1 MISTLEFLLRAQ
13 EICNGEEFD
22 ELRKRDRQKIFDL
35 FMDTDAKKEFDG
47 DGDGCYAFA
56 RVGEVSITFSSYAE
70 YMYAEDIRA
79 RLTDLQILV
88 DGEESDFETAIQ
100 WLQNEKQQRMPLALL
115 NTSIVTTPGEYVLKD
130 ITLEEARKMVLENE
144 LDSAIGHDATSKV
157 MTALLG
163 VEVPVNR
170 QMFCQQPGQKALVFK
185 LNGRLPEGK
194 ILTVEEIQE
203 IGYKFQ
209 ILKRK

>member
-1 MISTLEFLLRAQ
+1 M
-13 EICNGEEFD
+13 
-22 ELRKRDRQKIFDL
+22 
-35 FMDTDAKKEFDG
+35 
-47 DGDGCYAFA
+47 
-56 RVGEVSITFSSYAE
+56 VS
-70 YMYAEDIRA
+70 
-79 RLTDLQILV
+79 
-88 DGEESDFETAIQ
+88 
-100 WLQNEKQQRMPLALL
+100 
-115 NTSIVTTPGEYVLKD
+115 
-130 ITLEEARKMVLENE
+130 ENE
-144 LDSAIGHDATSKV
+144 LDSAIGHDATSMV

-194 ILTVEEIQE
+194 VLTVEEIQE